1 MLRGVRWAAIAGVC
15 VALCAQDLP
24 PGVLL
29 LSRVKRH
36 TAEELKQLNNVS
48 CLETVYREQE
58 TRNSKMAPLDTIRL
72 EVLTDGHAEQYA
84 SPGDRKFSSEHPIT
98 YAGSG
103 VLGNGLFGLYL
114 RNILL
119 SGFAVSQYKG
129 EEEIGDHRLAR
140 WDYKLPSVWSGE
152 RIQLLEG
159 SGTVGLHGSF
169 WADPQ
174 TYDVTRLE
182 LHADE
187 IPPSLPLEE
196 EAISIRYGRAR
207 LGGSVDVL
215 LPQAAEFL
223 LVKSSGEVD
232 HNRMEF
238 THCRVF
244 GAESSI
250 DFSATG
256 SEAPAPR
263 FGVST
268 VDDTLR
274 PLPAGLQIEV
284 KLTSPISGDIPVGS
298 LIEGAVA
305 AKVKGTITIAEGSP
319 VRGRIRRMEHYRSP
333 MPYFVVALEFTE
345 LESEGIRYRF
355 YADVVEIDAGQGARR
370 TLDTP
375 ERTEAMD
382 FGLGGF
388 SFKSTKTT
396 FHFTDLPG
404 VATFFVNGTALKL
417 QPGFRTA
424 WKTKKLEPEEK
435 R

>member
-29 LSRVKRH
+29 LSQVKRH
-36 TAEELKQLNNVS
+36 TAGELKQLNNVS
-48 CLETVYREQE
+48 CLETVYREQQ
-58 TRNSKMAPLDTIRL
+58 TRKGKMMPLDTVRL

-103 VLGNGLFGLYL
+103 VLGNGFFGLYL
-114 RNILL
+114 RSIVL
-119 SGFAVSQYKG
+119 SGFALTQYKG
-129 EEEIGDHRLAR
+129 EEENGGRRLAR
-140 WDYKLPSVWSGE
+140 WNYRLSAAWSRE
-152 RIQLLEG
+152 KINLLEG
-159 SGTVGLHGSF
+159 SGTVGFHGSF
-169 WADPQ
+169 WADPE
-174 TYDVTRLE
+174 TYDVARLE

-187 IPPSLPLEE
+187 IPSTLPIKESG
-196 EAISIRYGRAR
+196 ASIEFERTR
-207 LGGSVDVL
+207 LGGGADVL
-215 LPQAAEFL
+215 LPQSAEYL
-223 LVKSSGEVD
+223 LIKTSGEID
-232 HNRMEF
+232 HNRLEF

-250 DFSATG
+250 DFRATG
-256 SEAPAPR
+256 ADAPTPQ
-263 FGVST
+263 FGAST

-284 KLTSPISGDIPVGS
+284 KLTNPISGDMPVGS

-305 AKVKGTITIAEGSP
+305 AKVKGAATIAEGSP
-319 VRGRIRRMEHYRSP
+319 VRGRIRRMEHYSNP

-355 YADVVEIDAGQGARR
+355 YADAVEIDTGQGARR
-370 TLDTP
+370 AMETP
-375 ERTEAMD
+375 ERIEALD
-382 FGLGGF
+382 LGFGGF

-417 QPGFRTA
+417 QPGFRTV